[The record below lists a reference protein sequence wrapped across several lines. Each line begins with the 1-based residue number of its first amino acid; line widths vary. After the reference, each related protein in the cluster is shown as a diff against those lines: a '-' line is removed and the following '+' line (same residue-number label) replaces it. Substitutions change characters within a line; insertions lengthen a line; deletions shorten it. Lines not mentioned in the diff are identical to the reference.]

1 MIKIC
6 DGSPLYYGNVLGIIF
21 IYCVCRNPSWTPKT
35 LPDGCNHPAAFWLSF
50 WCLTRL
56 LKKWPASLGKLW
68 QLFQACRTT
77 FLDKCGKPHFLVIC
91 SIYVNNL
98 NPFRLNLGS
107 HPLSRLIEPQI
118 LTIYIHTTRKLPH
131 SSGRLRRRYYKEILL
146 KIKLN
151 ESVKTSNFGSKLL
164 PEIRYFWHAFSKT
177 LLPILILKIIF
188 WLPNLT
194 SNFQTH
200 KNVGDNFW
208 LYI

>member
-21 IYCVCRNPSWTPKT
+21 IYCLPKT
-35 LPDGCNHPAAFWLSF
+35 ELNTQNS
-50 WCLTRL
+50 TRRLQPPCGILVEFLVFNSTL

-77 FLDKCGKPHFLVIC
+77 FLDKCGKPHFLDVC

-131 SSGRLRRRYYKEILL
+131 SSGQLRRRYYKEILL
-146 KIKLN
+146 KIKLD
-151 ESVKTSNFGSKLL
+151 EKC
-164 PEIRYFWHAFSKT
+164 E
-177 LLPILILKIIF
+177 
-188 WLPNLT
+188 NL
-194 SNFQTH
+194 
-200 KNVGDNFW
+200 
-208 LYI
+208 